1 MIVKTPRLLAH
12 ATGLAPGLAVA
23 LVVAATA
30 TFLSEHYGAPVM
42 LYALL
47 LGMALNFLTESEKA
61 LPGIAFASSA
71 LLRIGVALLG
81 LRIGWDQV
89 TALGWAPVLLV
100 MGLVTVTVS
109 VSVALA
115 RFMGFNPLFG
125 FLSGGATA
133 ICGASAAMALSAAL
147 PAHPNKERATLFTV
161 IGVSS
166 LSTIAMVIYPLIARF
181 TGLEDHAAGIFIG
194 ATIHDVA
201 QVAGAGYAISPDAGD
216 TAMIVKL
223 LRVAMLLPMVLAA
236 GYISRRNPGEG
247 SARPPLLPWFAV
259 AFAVLVAANSLL
271 PIPRAVI
278 DGGNIVSRW
287 CLVTAISAIGIKTHL
302 RAMTELGW
310 RPIAL
315 MVAETMFLALM
326 ALAAIRTGLV

>member
-1 MIVKTPRLLAH
+1 MAEKPRLLAR

-61 LPGIAFASSA
+61 RAGIAFASSG

-100 MGLVTVTVS
+100 MGLVTITVLA
-109 VSVALA
+109 SVALA
-115 RFMGFNPLFG
+115 RLMGFNPLFG

-147 PAHPNKERATLFTV
+147 PAHPLKERATLFAV

-166 LSTIAMVIYPLIARF
+166 LSTIAMVIYPLVARF
-181 TGLEDHAAGIFIG
+181 TGLDNHAAGIFIG

-223 LRVAMLLPMVLAA
+223 LRVAMLLPLVLTA
-236 GYISRRNPGEG
+236 GYITRRSSEAG
-247 SARPPLLPWFAV
+247 SERPPLLPWFAV
-259 AFAVLVAANSLL
+259 AFAALVAANSLL
-271 PIPRAVI
+271 PLPRALV
-278 DGGNIVSRW
+278 DGGSILSRW
-287 CLVTAISAIGIKTHL
+287 CLVTAIAAIGIKTHL

-315 MVAETMFLALM
+315 MVAETVFLAVM
-326 ALAAIRTGLV
+326 TLAAIRIGLV